1 MAPKITI
8 KKNYILIE
16 PEEGIDFRE
25 IQQGIARL
33 FYVDGIPEQNR
44 IWVFREGR
52 LNISRD
58 QMNRLKE
65 IIREN
70 YPRNARINKTAIV
83 VESDQQASL
92 AESFAE
98 IAADLPQKF
107 KVFSNISE
115 AEEWIQEA

>member
-16 PEEGIDFRE
+16 PAEGIDFRD

-33 FYVDGIPEQNR
+33 FYVEGIPEQNR

-52 LNISRD
+52 INISQD
-58 QMNRLKE
+58 KMYRLKE
-65 IIREN
+65 IIKEN

-83 VESDQQASL
+83 VESDRQTSL
-92 AESFAE
+92 AELFAE

-107 KVFSNISE
+107 KVFSNISD
-115 AEEWIQEA
+115 AEDWVKEP

>member
-16 PEEGIDFRE
+16 PAEGIDFRD

-33 FYVDGIPEQNR
+33 FYVEGIPEQNR

-52 LNISRD
+52 INISQD
-58 QMNRLKE
+58 KMYRLKE
-65 IIREN
+65 IIKEN

-83 VESDQQASL
+83 VESDRQTSL
-92 AESFAE
+92 AELFAE

-107 KVFSNISE
+107 KVFSNISD
-115 AEEWIQEA
+115 AEYWVKEP

>member
-16 PEEGIDFRE
+16 PAEGIDFRE

-58 QMNRLKE
+58 KMYRLKE

-83 VESDQQASL
+83 VESAQQASL

>member
-16 PEEGIDFRE
+16 PAEGIDFRE

-52 LNISRD
+52 INISQDKMYRIKD
-58 QMNRLKE
+58 IVK
-65 IIREN
+65 EN

-83 VESDQQASL
+83 VDSDRQTSL
-92 AESFAE
+92 AEAFAE

-107 KVFSNISE
+107 KVFSNISD
-115 AEEWIQEA
+115 AEEWIKEP

>member
-16 PEEGIDFRE
+16 PAEGIDFRE

-52 LNISRD
+52 LNISQD
-58 QMNRLKE
+58 KLYRLKE
-65 IIREN
+65 IIKEN

-92 AESFAE
+92 AEAFAE

-107 KVFSNISE
+107 KVFSNIAE
-115 AEEWIQEA
+115 AEEWIKEA

>member
-1 MAPKITI
+1 MAPKITL

-16 PEEGIDFRE
+16 PAEGIDFRE

-44 IWVFREGR
+44 VWVFREGR
-52 LNISRD
+52 LNISQD
-58 QMNRLKE
+58 KMCRLKE
-65 IIREN
+65 LIKEN
-70 YPRNARINKTAIV
+70 FPRNARINKTAIV
-83 VESDQQASL
+83 VESDRQTSL

-107 KVFSNISE
+107 KVFSNISD
-115 AEEWIQEA
+115 AEEWIKES